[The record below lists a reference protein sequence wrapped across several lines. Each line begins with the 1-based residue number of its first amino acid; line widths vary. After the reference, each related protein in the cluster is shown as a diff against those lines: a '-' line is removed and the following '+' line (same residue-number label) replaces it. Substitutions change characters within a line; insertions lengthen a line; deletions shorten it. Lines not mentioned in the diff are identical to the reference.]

1 MGRQM
6 MEKRASIKKPLFRGV
21 SSALAL
27 CGALL
32 ISGLSH
38 AEEASVRPFFMS
50 DEVTILPI
58 QDENRTSPHGASQIA
73 TEAAP
78 EMVAPGEVPGK
89 ETSADKAPFKEL
101 NPEEA
106 SDGMAPSSEEPSD
119 DSNDLIDGPDTHHG
133 LPPLSRSGSDQGLR
147 SAGGLRPAAG
157 TAMLNFNDAGLREV
171 LRTVG
176 ELTGENFIIA
186 PGINARVSVE
196 TVRPV
201 RREDILAILESILEV
216 NGLSVVKSG
225 DYYKVVPASG
235 GRQHPGR
242 ILSGKDAGEIGVA
255 SGITTLVVP
264 LDFISAN
271 DMLAVL
277 KPMLSS
283 AGSITALPK
292 SNTLVITDGSARG
305 KGIIELI
312 KSLDVDAFG
321 RVEIAMVPV
330 RNADAR
336 ALYGEL
342 TEILS
347 AVGIGKE
354 DAQLAVVPLE
364 RLNSLIV
371 LSSGKELMESVA
383 GWIGRLD
390 TASLSG
396 SNSIHIYYAR
406 NDRASNLM
414 AVLDEVYGGG
424 SFSRPVV
431 PGSAPPAPAAIA
443 AMPEHAQARGPA
455 NAAER
460 ARILLYEPANAL
472 IINAPQGEYRKM
484 LGTLNELDRLPRQVL
499 IEALIAEIKLD
510 ESTRFG
516 IQWSLLSGEANI
528 QQNTGIVPN
537 PALADPRAP
546 IIPPIGAPAPSGL
559 SVLATDASRFF
570 AAIQALASEGKVDIL
585 SNPHIMVKNYE
596 KASINVGSDEPVS
609 TQSTQN
615 AVTGTAGIIQ
625 NIEYRKT
632 GVILTVV
639 PYITEAGKV
648 AMTIRQEVSDRSTD
662 RVIGNATYPSFTKRE
677 AETSVVAADGETLV
691 IGGLIQERFDSSSNG
706 IPVLSRVPVI
716 GNLFKFRASSK
727 SKTELVIL
735 IKPTVVAGPG
745 DAASATREFRD
756 KLPALKKQLREKGKN
771 S

>member
-1 MGRQM
+1 MGRRM
-6 MEKRASIKKPLFRGV
+6 TENMASHKPLSGGV
-21 SSALAL
+21 FCALAL

-32 ISGLSH
+32 FPGLSH
-38 AEEASVRPFFMS
+38 AEEASARPFFTS
-50 DEVTILPI
+50 DEVTITPI
-58 QDENRTSPHGASQIA
+58 LEEKRISPDDAPRIA
-73 TEAAP
+73 AEAAP
-78 EMVAPGEVPGK
+78 ETTAPGDGPVKGVPPDQVP
-89 ETSADKAPFKEL
+89 SQEL
-101 NPEEA
+101 VPEEA
-106 SDGMAPSSEEPSD
+106 SGGMAPSSESPSD
-119 DSNDLIDGPDTHHG
+119 NVIEGPDTHHG
-133 LPPLSRSGSDQGLR
+133 LPPLSRSGQDQELR
-147 SAGGLRPAAG
+147 PGRGLRPAAG
-157 TAMLNFNDAGLREV
+157 SAMLNFNDAGLREV
-171 LRTVG
+171 LRTIG

-201 RREDILAILESILEV
+201 RREDMLAILESILEV
-216 NGLSVVKSG
+216 NGLSAVKSG

-235 GRQHPGR
+235 GRQHPGN
-242 ILSGKDAGEIGVA
+242 ILSKKDPGEISLA
-255 SGITTLVVP
+255 SGLTTIVVP

-283 AGSITALPK
+283 AGSITALPR

-305 KGIIELI
+305 RGMIELI
-312 KSLDVDAFG
+312 ESLDVDAFE

-342 TEILS
+342 VEILS
-347 AVGIGKE
+347 AVGIGKD

-364 RLNSLIV
+364 RLNSIIV
-371 LSSGKELMESVA
+371 LSSVKELMESVA
-383 GWIGRLD
+383 GWIARLD
-390 TASLSG
+390 TASPAG
-396 SNSIHIYYAR
+396 STSIHVYYAR
-406 NDRASNLM
+406 NDMASNLM
-414 AVLDEVYGGG
+414 AVLEEVYGGG
-424 SFSRPVV
+424 PSSRT
-431 PGSAPPAPAAIA
+431 GAAPPAPANIA
-443 AMPEHAQARGPA
+443 PIPEQAQVRGA
-455 NAAER
+455 LRSGDR

-472 IINAPQGEYRKM
+472 IINAPQGEYLKM
-484 LGTLNELDRLPRQVL
+484 LGTLNELDKLPRQVL

-516 IQWSLLSGEANI
+516 IQWSLLSGEANL

-537 PALADPRAP
+537 PTLADPRAP

-677 AETSVVAADGETLV
+677 AETSVVASDGETLV
-691 IGGLIQERFDSSSNG
+691 IGGLIQERFDSSSSG

-716 GNLFKFRASSK
+716 GNLFKFSSRSK

-756 KLPALKKQLREKGKN
+756 KLPALRKQLREKGKN

>member
-1 MGRQM
+1 MDRQM
-6 MEKRASIKKPLFRGV
+6 RENRDSGTGPFPCGLACS
-21 SSALAL
+21 LAL
-27 CGALL
+27 LGALL
-32 ISGLSH
+32 FPGLSH
-38 AEEASVRPFFMS
+38 GEERPTSPSFIS
-50 DEVTILPI
+50 DEVTIAPIREERGILP
-58 QDENRTSPHGASQIA
+58 N
-73 TEAAP
+73 EA
-78 EMVAPGEVPGK
+78 PGK
-89 ETSADKAPFKEL
+89 ETSADQVHFQEL

-106 SDGMAPSSEEPSD
+106 SDGRVPSSESSLDNSIESPE
-119 DSNDLIDGPDTHHG
+119 IH
-133 LPPLSRSGSDQGLR
+133 QGLR
-147 SAGGLRPAAG
+147 PLGQSGPVRELRSARALRPVTG

-171 LRTVG
+171 LRTIG

-201 RREDILAILESILEV
+201 RREDMLAILESILEV
-216 NGLSVVKSG
+216 NGLSAVKSG
-225 DYYKVVPASG
+225 EYYKIIPASG
-235 GRQHPGR
+235 GRQHPGS
-242 ILSGKDAGEIGVA
+242 ILSGKDPGEINLV
-255 SGITTLVVP
+255 SGLTTLIVP

-283 AGSITALPK
+283 AGSITSLPR
-292 SNTLVITDGSARG
+292 SNTLVITEGAARG
-305 KGIIELI
+305 RGMIELI
-312 KSLDVDAFG
+312 KNLDVDAFE

-330 RNADAR
+330 RNADVR
-336 ALYGEL
+336 MLHGEL
-342 TEILS
+342 IEILS
-347 AVGIGKE
+347 AIGIGRE

-371 LSSGKELMESVA
+371 LSSGKELMDSVT
-383 GWIGRLD
+383 GWISRLD
-390 TASLSG
+390 TAAPAG
-396 SNSIHIYYAR
+396 SSSIHIYYAR
-406 NDRASNLM
+406 NDRALSLM
-414 AVLDEVYGGG
+414 AILEEVYGGG
-424 SFSRPVV
+424 ASSRPGAFGTASPV
-431 PGSAPPAPAAIA
+431 SAPVAAA
-443 AMPEHAQARGPA
+443 QPAQARDSV
-455 NAAER
+455 NAGER
-460 ARILLYEPANAL
+460 ARIFLYEPANAL
-472 IINAPQGEYRKM
+472 IIHAPQGEYLKI
-484 LGTLNELDRLPRQVL
+484 LGTLNELDKIPKQVL

-528 QQNTGIVPN
+528 QQNTGIVPG
-537 PALADPRAP
+537 ATLADPRAS
-546 IIPPIGAPAPSGL
+546 IIPPIGAAAPSGL

-677 AETSVVAADGETLV
+677 AETSVVASDKETLV

-706 IPVLSRVPVI
+706 IPVLSRVPII
-716 GNLFKFRASSK
+716 GNLFKFSSNSK

-735 IKPTVVAGPG
+735 IKPTVVTGPG
-745 DAASATREFRD
+745 DADLATREFRD
-756 KLPALKKQLREKGKN
+756 KLPALKKQLREGE
-771 S
+771 